1 MARIKKA
8 LCLITLIVTL
18 VTLTSCVNRKRNYF
32 VNGNFES
39 NSDSVCYHLEID
51 EITEDE
57 YNSSNFVN
65 VVEDKTLKDNK
76 YFRISF
82 YKYDED
88 IITSIDIINLQDAD
102 PKTNAIPISYSDDN
116 GIIITPYYPHDV
128 SDNYYYLVV
137 YETSYLYFERIN

>member
-1 MARIKKA
+1 MFNNADSHFGDTNF
-8 LCLITLIVTL
+8 L
-18 VTLTSCVNRKRNYF
+18 RKSQRNYF

-39 NSDSVCYHLEID
+39 NSDFVCYHLEID

-116 GIIITPYYPHDV
+116 GIIITPTILMMSV
-128 SDNYYYLVV
+128 
-137 YETSYLYFERIN
+137 TITII